1 MDNRVRQ
8 RGMVKLSYVGLLKII
23 AAFLIT
29 LLSLYYVYV
38 NPAYDLGTF
47 IVGVALPLLL
57 GSILLLAGNHRLLL
71 FVFIAYFWSLVDDA
85 PVNFDSV
92 LTWPE
97 VSRYNPV
104 FPHYLMEVILHVLTL
119 SFLYLVVHESL
130 KGKVLSISEQVEV
143 GLLTLVAFGL
153 SYAQNIPLTVI
164 QRIVADRWYQL
175 DLVEHVVSSLA
186 LFLALRIA
194 MQSSGKDS

>member
-1 MDNRVRQ
+1 
-8 RGMVKLSYVGLLKII
+8 MVKLSYVGLLKII